1 MKNYVEAQSAWDS
14 QEEGRLVYRYGGAPV
29 GAFYDSI
36 DRPLEPAIA
45 HALFL
50 DITHDNPSPIK
61 KRSVF
66 DLLPSAA
73 LVSMACCATGSSR
86 GYDELVPHH
95 VLAINGFLLFC
106 LLNYYFPMADSCRRR
121 RTTISRM
128 E

>member
-1 MKNYVEAQSAWDS
+1 MRVRSSVGSTIFNSKFFFPEAQSAWDS
-14 QEEGRLVYRYGGAPV
+14 HEEGRLVYRYGGAPV
-29 GAFYDSI
+29 GAFYNSVE
-36 DRPLEPAIA
+36 RPLAPNIA

-50 DITHDNPSPIK
+50 DITHDNPSPIE

-95 VLAINGFLLFC
+95 VIFF
-106 LLNYYFPMADSCRRR
+106 YEIQF
-121 RTTISRM
+121 
-128 E
+128 